1 MMNKVAEVRAQVLW
15 DIKNHL
21 GACTTKGKT
30 EQEIAHIDERFF
42 LACEKLQELK
52 MRSDHVPLEY
62 KPKALAKRK
71 AIIEIEE
78 SCQMAV
84 F

>member
-1 MMNKVAEVRAQVLW
+1 MMNQISQGIQDARH
-15 DIKNHL
+15 IRNHL

-42 LACEKLQELK
+42 LACGKLQHFKICSEEVLPAPK
-52 MRSDHVPLEY
+52 T
-62 KPKALAKRK
+62 KALAKRK